1 MKTKLSDR
9 KLKLQ
14 RETLRELNP
23 ETLGQAWGGEVYQT
37 VVRPTVECDD
47 VRHGSPQP
55 VGSIGRCGSML

>member
-37 VVRPTVECDD
+37 IVKPIDACGQPTS
-47 VRHGSPQP
+47 G
-55 VGSIGRCGSML
+55 